1 MRHALIAAIRAYQR
15 HLSPRKG
22 YGCAYRLVHG
32 GSGCSGVGLRLVR
45 RYGVWQGVWLLRQRL
60 RRCQQAQRQ
69 RLARLHWQSG
79 AVGCEEA
86 LCCSAA
92 DPACSGLCGLA
103 SVGQQ
108 TPQNQNPKTHTPRLQ
123 RGHCD
128 TSCCECAQICGACD
142 FPLPKRIDEWVAENE
157 TLTVFLVLVA
167 LVLALIISL
176 HWDGL

>member
-69 RLARLHWQSG
+69 RTARLHFQS
-79 AVGCEEA
+79 
-86 LCCSAA
+86 
-92 DPACSGLCGLA
+92 
-103 SVGQQ
+103 
-108 TPQNQNPKTHTPRLQ
+108 
-123 RGHCD
+123 GHCD
-128 TSCCECAQICGACD
+128 TGCCECAQICGAGD
-142 FPLPKRIDEWVAENE
+142 FPLPQRLEEWLEENKI
-157 TLTVFLVLVA
+157 LVVCLVL
-167 LVLALIISL
+167 LAMFLGLFIS
-176 HWDGL
+176 